1 MAEKRRYRVLMVDD
15 HPIVRQGL
23 SLLINATEDL
33 IICGEASTGREVFEL
48 VDKCEPD
55 VMIMDISL
63 EDRNGLEL
71 MKEILLKKPGLPI
84 LALSMYDEGMYA
96 LRVLRAGGR
105 GYIMKQESPRKLV
118 GAIRQVVNGDIYL
131 SEKMSSR
138 LMEQVGKQGKWD
150 VPVSALSDREIE
162 VLTLLARGYGAREI
176 ADKLYLSVKTI
187 ESHRER
193 IKEKLNL
200 KNATE
205 LLRYAIQFV
214 LDASVTK
221 P

>member
-1 MAEKRRYRVLMVDD
+1 MAEKKRHRVLMVDD

-23 SLLINATEDL
+23 SLLINATDDL
-33 IICGEASTGREVFEL
+33 VICGEASTGREVFDL

-63 EDRNGLEL
+63 DDRNGLEL
-71 MKEILLKKPGLPI
+71 MKEILLKMPGLPI

-131 SEKMSSR
+131 SEKMAGR

-150 VPVSALSDREIE
+150 VPVSVLSDREIE
-162 VLTLLARGYGAREI
+162 VLTLLARGFGAREI